1 MDRVAPQHK
10 ELAQGRWF
18 TMPLCEQMANVGS
31 EIERTIK
38 WRNKGN
44 DEYSRM
50 AFFRALE
57 LLDLTIA
64 DPRHRGRLKEIC
76 RTREALADKFY
87 FDNTYKSTDESWRKY
102 FLQFTIA
109 ARMGRRK

>member
-1 MDRVAPQHK
+1 
-10 ELAQGRWF
+10 
-18 TMPLCEQMANVGS
+18 MANVGS

-38 WRNKGN
+38 WRSKGN
-44 DEYSRM
+44 DEYGRM

-57 LLDLTIA
+57 LLYLTIA
-64 DPRHRGRLKEIC
+64 DPKHKGRRKEIC

-87 FDNTYKSTDESWRKY
+87 FDNTYRTTDESWRKY

-109 ARMGRRK
+109 ARINRHR